1 MNGPDQIFITISKK
15 KRECGKMTHVWL
27 CGLTEE
33 GEKGREDKELFV
45 LFNVVVYII
54 LMNCM

>member
-1 MNGPDQIFITISKK
+1 
-15 KRECGKMTHVWL
+15 MTHVWL